1 MLVRQLEDE
10 VVKAKT
16 HASQTNPEVRK
27 NKIAHFPFLVK
38 EKLHLIVVGAG
49 ESSLGSSA
57 SGERPS
63 DPWDRH
69 PQGDRQGRPLSVP
82 FLFRTLVKLARIPSR
97 CKISWRWMFSWAA
110 RQNSNREY
118 TIWTL
123 SPANSCWEVAS
134 CDVKGHIRGRLSLR
148 CERARVIEIHHK
160 QE

>member
-63 DPWDRH
+63 DP
-69 PQGDRQGRPLSVP
+69 
-82 FLFRTLVKLARIPSR
+82 
-97 CKISWRWMFSWAA
+97 
-110 RQNSNREY
+110 
-118 TIWTL
+118 
-123 SPANSCWEVAS
+123 
-134 CDVKGHIRGRLSLR
+134 
-148 CERARVIEIHHK
+148 
-160 QE
+160 